1 MILIKNVEIYT
12 PTKRISNGAI
22 LIKNGRIAYAGPL
35 ASIPGTL
42 TLIRKLKLVSP
53 ESKAMIPP
61 FSKGGRGG
69 IIPRGRSS
77 AFSVEVLD
85 FKGYIAVPGFIDIH
99 LHGGDGSDFMDGT
112 EEACLRVL
120 KTHMKKGTTAAV
132 PTLMTATPEAI
143 VKAIQAVNKV
153 KTAGDV
159 LPAIL
164 GLHLEGPFIAREKR
178 GAQPESHVRPF
189 SAQELGR
196 YVKAA
201 GDGIKIMTLAPEIS
215 GAGPLIRDLKRRRII
230 PSAGHSN
237 ASYEEAAAG
246 IRAGIRH
253 GTHLFN
259 AMSGLFHRDPGLAGA
274 LLLDDRVTVELIAD
288 GIHLHPAMA
297 VLVTKIKPLGKI
309 ILVTDATKQAGRSH
323 APLRTRDG
331 RLFGSAITLDIALR
345 NMLRWTG
352 RPMTEILPMLTL
364 NPARLLG
371 LAAVKGRIAKGA
383 DADLVILDKKLTV
396 KHVFVRGEKGS

>member
-22 LIKNGRIAYAGPL
+22 LIKNGRIAYVGPL
-35 ASIPGTL
+35 ASIFTGPKAIIPPL
-42 TLIRKLKLVSP
+42 
-53 ESKAMIPP
+53 SKKAIIPP
-61 FSKGGRGG
+61 FSKGGQGG

-77 AFSVEVLD
+77 AFPVEVLD

-99 LHGGDGSDFMDGT
+99 LHGGAGSDFMDGT

-132 PTLMTATPEAI
+132 PTLMTAAPEAI

-159 LPAIL
+159 LPAVL

-237 ASYEEAAAG
+237 ASYEEATAG

-274 LLLDDRVTVELIAD
+274 LLVDDRVTVELIAD
-288 GIHLHPAMA
+288 GIHFHSAMA

-309 ILVTDATKQAGRSH
+309 ILVTDATKQAGRSR

-331 RLFGSAITLDIALR
+331 RLYGSAITLDIALR
-345 NMLRWTG
+345 NMLCWTG
-352 RPMTEILPMLTL
+352 RPMTDILPMLTL

-371 LAAVKGRIAKGA
+371 IAAVKGRISKGA
-383 DADLVILDKKLTV
+383 DADLVILDKKLAV
-396 KHVFVRGEKGS
+396 KHVFVRGEKAS